1 MKPAHL
7 DQLSVQDLLARFAQ
21 ICIAQDEALL
31 ANEIAR
37 FNRLFGAMLEIV
49 NELKLRPGD
58 QRRELLQ
65 LYGHPNMQVRLKAA
79 KNSLAVAPKAARR
92 LIEEIKDSNWLP
104 QSGEAGMTLQNL
116 DDGIFKPT

>member
-1 MKPAHL
+1 MKRVHL
-7 DQLSVQDLLARFAQ
+7 DQLSVQDLLARFAK
-21 ICIAQDEALL
+21 ICIAQDDALL

-49 NELKLRPGD
+49 NELKVRPGD
-58 QRRELLQ
+58 QRHELLQ

-79 KNSLAVAPKAARR
+79 KNSLAVAPSAARQ

>member
-49 NELKLRPGD
+49 NELKRRPGD